1 VYLSGESARQIRS
14 VCSDFSGELK
24 ATGLPDI
31 SGIEDGPLLESFAF
45 LQRIFEPWLKTI
57 GYFSRSRH
65 EPLNAEEEQYILDL
79 VHHASGTESAK
90 YQKETMR
97 EYRDVLSGCKG
108 IDHLVQYGS
117 DINIVYQAG
126 DYARAEKLVDEAL
139 LIEINEKTNDPRN
152 RASLLRIRSDTDERQ
167 GKYGDALAYF
177 EEACR
182 LEDSVPGVLET
193 SEEERRTLE

>member
-1 VYLSGESARQIRS
+1 
-14 VCSDFSGELK
+14 
-24 ATGLPDI
+24 
-31 SGIEDGPLLESFAF
+31 
-45 LQRIFEPWLKTI
+45 
-57 GYFSRSRH
+57 
-65 EPLNAEEEQYILDL
+65 
-79 VHHASGTESAK
+79 
-90 YQKETMR
+90 MR